1 MPNRFLKLAIGLR
14 ISDFRKM
21 LLNTQPS
28 PATNSASPK
37 RSFRLLFGRWPID
50 RLVRRLSLILLYAGV
65 LALCLWA
72 AYQIRFDF
80 DVPEESQVGLE
91 RNWHWQI
98 LLQILFLLLA
108 GQFSGIYRYFS
119 IPDMQRLAYAM
130 FVSGSALYF
139 IRFVDNALSP
149 PRGVILV
156 QCMVSFL
163 ALGGIRTAWRLAY
176 EKYYSRKDRVC
187 SRERAMAIVGAGD
200 AGASLIGDLRAH
212 PRLGLLPVALFDD
225 DSKKWHAH
233 IHGIRVVG
241 PPEFIPRARREI
253 GFEEVIIA
261 MPSAA
266 PKRLAEIVG
275 LLQKSRIKYVTVPG
289 IDQLTAGSVSISQV
303 RPVRIEDLLGRD
315 PTNLQLDKI
324 QNVLRDQV
332 VLVTGAGG
340 SIGSELCR
348 QIAAFHPA
356 RLLLV
361 EQCEVQIFQIQQEL
375 IRFGR
380 GDIILALIADITDQP
395 RMKAILTQYR
405 PTIIFHAAAHKH
417 VLMMELQ
424 PGEALKN
431 NTLATATLADLA
443 LECGVERL
451 LMISTDKA
459 VNPASVMG
467 ASKRLAELYL
477 QALSQRHPDHTKFV
491 AVRFGNVLGSSGSV
505 VPIFEKQIAEGGPV
519 TVTDPEVVRY
529 FMTIPEAVG
538 LVLQS
543 CAQGTGGEVF
553 ILDLGKPVKI
563 LELARQMIRL
573 SGFEPDRDIKIEFV
587 GLRPGEKLFEELKHL
602 QANCTDTAHPRIKR
616 LTTPPEPLERL
627 RADFARFHVALPTAT
642 PEQLRSMMAA
652 LLPEYTPYVP
662 PSSRAPSCP
671 GEPETPN
678 PKPEIRN
685 QSALK
690 ELGGWEDGK
699 TEGFFAG
706 GD

>member
-1 MPNRFLKLAIGLR
+1 MATIFNPDGPCLGQKGKPL
-14 ISDFRKM
+14 
-21 LLNTQPS
+21 T
-28 PATNSASPK
+28 PAQKNVD
-37 RSFRLLFGRWPID
+37 SFPWLFGVWPIGQ
-50 RLVRRLSLILLYAGV
+50 LARRVGLILLFAVV
-65 LALCLWA
+65 LGLCRWA

-80 DVPEESQVGLE
+80 EVPQQYQVQLD
-91 RNWHWQI
+91 NHWHWVI
-98 LLQILFLLLA
+98 LLQVSCLFVA

-119 IPDMQRLAYAM
+119 IPDVQRLAFAL
-130 FVSGSALYF
+130 FVSGIVLYD
-139 IRFVDNALSP
+139 IRFVDIAFSP

-176 EKYYSRKDRVC
+176 EKYYSSKNRIC
-187 SRERAMAIVGAGD
+187 SRERAVAIIGAGD
-200 AGASLIGDLRAH
+200 AGASLVGDLRAH
-212 PRLGLLPVALFDD
+212 PRLGLLPVAFFDD
-225 DSKKWHAH
+225 DAQKWHAYV
-233 IHGIRVVG
+233 HGIRVVG
-241 PPEFIPRARREI
+241 PPESIPSVSQKL

-261 MPSAA
+261 MPSAV
-266 PKRLAEIVG
+266 PKRLAEIVS

-315 PTNLQLDKI
+315 PTNLQLDEI

-332 VLVTGAGG
+332 VMVTGAGG

-361 EQCEVQIFQIQQEL
+361 EQCEVQLFQIEQEL
-375 IRFGR
+375 IRFGQ
-380 GDIILALIADITDQP
+380 GGSIQALIADITDQP
-395 RMKAILTQYR
+395 RIKGILTQHR
-405 PTIIFHAAAHKH
+405 PAIIFHAAAHKH

-443 LECGVERL
+443 LECGVERF

-459 VNPASVMG
+459 VNPTSVMG

-477 QALSQRHPDHTKFV
+477 QALSQRHPSRTKFV

-505 VPIFEKQIAEGGPV
+505 IPIFEKQIAEGGPV

-563 LELARQMIRL
+563 LELARQMIKL

-587 GLRPGEKLFEELKHL
+587 GLRPGEKLFEELKHV

-616 LTTPPEPLERL
+616 LTTPPKPLERL
-627 RADFARFHVALPTAT
+627 RADFARFDGELHTAT

-662 PSSRAPSCP
+662 PERPDSGGEVRSPRSEVRKKSELMKMGEGENGKP
-671 GEPETPN
+671 GS
-678 PKPEIRN
+678 I
-685 QSALK
+685 
-690 ELGGWEDGK
+690 
-699 TEGFFAG
+699 FAG
-706 GD
+706 GEDSSGKK

>member
-1 MPNRFLKLAIGLR
+1 
-14 ISDFRKM
+14 
-21 LLNTQPS
+21 
-28 PATNSASPK
+28 
-37 RSFRLLFGRWPID
+37 
-50 RLVRRLSLILLYAGV
+50 LYAV
-65 LALCLWA
+65 ILALCRWA

-80 DVPEESQVGLE
+80 HVPEEWQVGLE

-98 LLQILFLLLA
+98 LLQILFLFLA

-130 FVSGSALYF
+130 FVSGGALYF
-139 IRFVDNALSP
+139 IRFVDIAFSP

-156 QCMVSFL
+156 QSMLGFL
-163 ALGGIRTAWRLAY
+163 CLGGIRTAWRLAF
-176 EKYYSRKDRVC
+176 EKYYSSTNRVC
-187 SRERAMAIVGAGD
+187 FRERAVAIVGAGD

-212 PRLGLLPVALFDD
+212 PRLGLLPIAFFDD
-225 DSKKWHAH
+225 DAQKWHAYV
-233 IHGIRVVG
+233 HGIRVVG
-241 PPEFIPRARREI
+241 PPESIPGAQRKL

-261 MPSAA
+261 MPSAP
-266 PKRLAEIVG
+266 PKRLAEIVSV
-275 LLQKSRIKYVTVPG
+275 LQKSRIKYVTIPG

-324 QNVLRDQV
+324 QNVLRDRV
-332 VLVTGAGG
+332 VMVTGAGG

-361 EQCEVQIFQIQQEL
+361 EQCEVQLFQIEQEL
-375 IRFGR
+375 IRSGY
-380 GDIILALIADITDQP
+380 GGILKALIADITDQL
-395 RMKAILTQYR
+395 RMKAILTQHR
-405 PTIIFHAAAHKH
+405 PAIIFHAAAHKH

-431 NTLATATLADLA
+431 NTLGTATLADLA
-443 LECGVERL
+443 LECGVDRF

-459 VNPASVMG
+459 VNPTSVMG

-477 QALSQRHPDHTKFV
+477 QALSHRHPNRTRFV

-505 VPIFEKQIAEGGPV
+505 IPIFEKQIAEGGPV

-587 GLRPGEKLFEELKHL
+587 GLRPGEKLFEELKHF

-616 LTTPPEPLERL
+616 LTTPPEPLEKL
-627 RADFARFHVALPTAT
+627 RADFGRLEGDLHTAT

-652 LLPEYTPYVP
+652 LLPEYTPYV
-662 PSSRAPSCP
+662 SQGDRTVQ
-671 GEPETPN
+671 G
-678 PKPEIRN
+678 
-685 QSALK
+685 SAK
-690 ELGGWEDGK
+690 FER
-699 TEGFFAG
+699 
-706 GD
+706 

>member
-1 MPNRFLKLAIGLR
+1 M
-14 ISDFRKM
+14 
-21 LLNTQPS
+21 
-28 PATNSASPK
+28 NSASPK
-37 RSFRLLFGRWPID
+37 RSFRLLFNRWPIGQW
-50 RLVRRLSLILLYAGV
+50 VRRLSLILLYAVV
-65 LALCLWA
+65 LALCRWA
-72 AYQIRFDF
+72 AYQVRFDF

-91 RNWHWQI
+91 RNWPWQI
-98 LLQILFLLLA
+98 LLQIFFLLLA

-130 FVSGSALYF
+130 FVSGTVLYF
-139 IRFVDNALSP
+139 IRFVDLALSP

-156 QCMVSFL
+156 QSMLGFL
-163 ALGGIRTAWRLAY
+163 LLGAIRTAWRLTY
-176 EKYYSRKDRVC
+176 EKYYSRKDRFC
-187 SRERAMAIVGAGD
+187 SRERAVAIVGAGD

-212 PRLGLLPVALFDD
+212 PRLGLLPIALFDD
-225 DSKKWHAH
+225 DAQKWHAY
-233 IHGIRVVG
+233 IHGIPVVG
-241 PPEFIPRARREI
+241 PPESIPGAQRKL

-266 PKRLAEIVG
+266 PKRLAELVSV
-275 LLQKSRIKYVTVPG
+275 LQKSRIKYVTIPG

-315 PTNLQLDKI
+315 PTNLQLDQI
-324 QNVLRDQV
+324 QDLLRDQV
-332 VLVTGAGG
+332 VMVTGAGG

-348 QIAAFHPA
+348 QIASFHPA

-361 EQCEVQIFQIQQEL
+361 EQCEVQLFQIEQEL
-375 IRFGR
+375 IRSGYGGR
-380 GDIILALIADITDQP
+380 IQALIADITDRP
-395 RMKAILTQYR
+395 RIKGILRQHR
-405 PTIIFHAAAHKH
+405 PAIIFHAAAHKH

-431 NTLATATLADLA
+431 NTLATASLADLA
-443 LECGVERL
+443 LECGVERF

-459 VNPASVMG
+459 VNPSSVMG
-467 ASKRLAELYL
+467 ASKRLAELYS
-477 QALSQRHPDHTKFV
+477 QALSQRHPGRTRFV

-602 QANCTDTAHPRIKR
+602 QANCSDTAHPRIKR
-616 LTTPPEPLERL
+616 LTTPPEPLEKL
-627 RADFARFHVALPTAT
+627 RADFGRLEGDLHTAT
-642 PEQLRSMMAA
+642 PEQLRSRMAA

-671 GEPETPN
+671 GEPETRDPEPETRS
-678 PKPEIRN
+678 PKQIP
-685 QSALK
+685 
-690 ELGGWEDGK
+690 
-699 TEGFFAG
+699 TEGEG
-706 GD
+706 

>member
-1 MPNRFLKLAIGLR
+1 MIL
-14 ISDFRKM
+14 
-21 LLNTQPS
+21 
-28 PATNSASPK
+28 
-37 RSFRLLFGRWPID
+37 SFRLQKRALARFNAMGTIFNPDGTCLGQKGKLMTPAQRNVDSFPWLLGGWPIGQLA
-50 RLVRRLSLILLYAGV
+50 RRAGLVLLFAVV
-65 LALCLWA
+65 LGLCRWA

-80 DVPEESQVGLE
+80 EVPQQYQVQLD
-91 RNWHWQI
+91 NDWHWVI
-98 LLQILFLLLA
+98 LLEVSCLFVA

-119 IPDMQRLAYAM
+119 IPDVQRLAYAL
-130 FVSGSALYF
+130 FVSGTALYA
-139 IRFVDNALSP
+139 IRFVDIAFSP

-163 ALGGIRTAWRLAY
+163 ALGGIRTTWRLAY
-176 EKYYSRKDRVC
+176 EKYYSSKNRVC
-187 SRERAMAIVGAGD
+187 SRERAVAIIGAGD
-200 AGASLIGDLRAH
+200 AGASLVGDLRAH
-212 PRLGLLPVALFDD
+212 PRLGLLPVAFFDD
-225 DSKKWHAH
+225 DAQKWRAYV
-233 IHGIRVVG
+233 HGIRVVG
-241 PPEFIPRARREI
+241 PPESIPGASREL

-266 PKRLAEIVG
+266 PQRLAEIVS
-275 LLQKSRIKYVTVPG
+275 LLQKNRIKYVTVPG

-332 VLVTGAGG
+332 VMVTGAGG

-348 QIAAFHPA
+348 QIVAFHPT

-361 EQCEVQIFQIQQEL
+361 EQCEVQLFQIEQEL
-375 IRFGR
+375 IRSGH
-380 GDIILALIADITDQP
+380 GGIIQALIADITDQA
-395 RMKAILTQYR
+395 RIKGILTQHR
-405 PTIIFHAAAHKH
+405 PAIIFHAAAHKH

-443 LECGVERL
+443 LECGVERF

-459 VNPASVMG
+459 VNPTSVMG
-467 ASKRLAELYL
+467 ASKRLAELFL
-477 QALSQRHPDHTKFV
+477 QALAQRHPNRTRFV

-505 VPIFEKQIAEGGPV
+505 IPIFEKQIAEGGPV

-616 LTTPPEPLERL
+616 LTTPPEPLEKL
-627 RADFARFHVALPTAT
+627 RAEFAHLNGLLHTAT
-642 PEQLRSMMAA
+642 PEQLRSMVAA

-662 PSSRAPSCP
+662 PEQPDSGGGKSEVRSQKSEVRGPKSERNPS
-671 GEPETPN
+671 
-678 PKPEIRN
+678 
-685 QSALK
+685 
-690 ELGGWEDGK
+690 
-699 TEGFFAG
+699 
-706 GD
+706 

>member
-1 MPNRFLKLAIGLR
+1 M
-14 ISDFRKM
+14 
-21 LLNTQPS
+21 
-28 PATNSASPK
+28 
-37 RSFRLLFGRWPID
+37 
-50 RLVRRLSLILLYAGV
+50 RRLSLILLYAVV
-65 LALCLWA
+65 LALCRWA

-80 DVPEESQVGLE
+80 DVPKEWQVGLE

-98 LLQILFLLLA
+98 LLQIFFLFLA

-119 IPDMQRLAYAM
+119 IPDVQRLAYAM

-139 IRFVDNALSP
+139 MRFVGVAFSA

-156 QCMVSFL
+156 QSMLGLLF
-163 ALGGIRTAWRLAY
+163 LGGIRTAWRLAF
-176 EKYYSRKDRVC
+176 EKYFSSTNRVC
-187 SRERAMAIVGAGD
+187 SRERAVAIVGAGD

-225 DSKKWHAH
+225 DARKWHAH
-233 IHGIRVVG
+233 IHGIPVVG
-241 PPEFIPRARREI
+241 PPESILGAQRKL

-266 PKRLAEIVG
+266 PKRLAEIVNF
-275 LLQKSRIKYVTVPG
+275 LQKSRIKYVTIPG

-315 PTNLQLDKI
+315 PTNLQLHKI
-324 QNVLRDQV
+324 QEVLRDQV
-332 VLVTGAGG
+332 VMVTGAGG

-348 QIAAFHPA
+348 QIASFHPA

-361 EQCEVQIFQIQQEL
+361 DQCEVQLFQIEQEL
-375 IRFGR
+375 IRFGH
-380 GDIILALIADITDQP
+380 GGIIQALVADITDQA
-395 RMKAILTQYR
+395 RMKGILKQHRPAILY
-405 PTIIFHAAAHKH
+405 HAAAHKH

-431 NTLATATLADLA
+431 NTLGTATLADLA
-443 LECGVERL
+443 LECGVERF

-459 VNPASVMG
+459 VNPTSVMG

-477 QALSQRHPDHTKFV
+477 QALSQRHPSRTKFV

-505 VPIFEKQIAEGGPV
+505 IPIFEKQIAEGGPV

-543 CAQGTGGEVF
+543 GAQGTGGEVF

-563 LELARQMIRL
+563 LELAEQMIRL
-573 SGFEPDRDIKIEFV
+573 SGFEPGRDIKIEFV

-616 LTTPPEPLERL
+616 LTAPPEPLDKL
-627 RADFARFHVALPTAT
+627 RADFTRFHGGLDTAT
-642 PEQLRSMMAA
+642 AEQIRAMIAA

-662 PSSRAPSCP
+662 AEGRTVGGSAKCEGRS
-671 GEPETPN
+671 
-678 PKPEIRN
+678 PKSEVRSPKSEVR
-685 QSALK
+685 SA
-690 ELGGWEDGK
+690 EVEV
-699 TEGFFAG
+699 
-706 GD
+706 

>member
-1 MPNRFLKLAIGLR
+1 M
-14 ISDFRKM
+14 
-21 LLNTQPS
+21 
-28 PATNSASPK
+28 
-37 RSFRLLFGRWPID
+37 LFGRWPID
-50 RLVRRLSLILLYAGV
+50 RLMRRLSLVLLYAVV
-65 LALCLWA
+65 LALCRWA
-72 AYQIRFDF
+72 AYQVRFDF
-80 DVPEESQVGLE
+80 DVPQEWQVGLE

-98 LLQILFLLLA
+98 LLQIFFLLLA

-119 IPDMQRLAYAM
+119 IPDVQRLGYAM

-139 IRFVDNALSP
+139 MRFVGVAFSA
-149 PRGVILV
+149 PRGVILM
-156 QCMVSFL
+156 QSMLSFL
-163 ALGGIRTAWRLAY
+163 VLGGIRTTWRLAY
-176 EKYYSRKDRVC
+176 EKYYSSSGRVR
-187 SRERAMAIVGAGD
+187 SRERVVAIVGAGD

-225 DSKKWHAH
+225 DAQKWHAH
-233 IHGIRVVG
+233 IHGIPVVG
-241 PPEFIPRARREI
+241 PPESIPGAQREL

-266 PKRLAEIVG
+266 PKRLTELVSF
-275 LLQKSRIKYVTVPG
+275 LQQSRIKYVTIPG
-289 IDQLTAGSVSISQV
+289 IDQLTAGSVNISQV

-324 QNVLRDQV
+324 QNVLRDEV
-332 VLVTGAGG
+332 VMVTGAGG

-361 EQCEVQIFQIQQEL
+361 EQCEVQLFQIQQEL
-375 IRFGR
+375 IRFGH
-380 GDIILALIADITDQP
+380 GGIIQALIADIADQP
-395 RMKAILTQYR
+395 RMKGILTQHR
-405 PTIIFHAAAHKH
+405 PAVIFHAAAHKH

-431 NTLATATLADLA
+431 NTLGTATLADLA
-443 LECGVERL
+443 LECGVERF

-459 VNPASVMG
+459 VNPTSVMG

-477 QALSQRHPDHTKFV
+477 QALSQRHPNRSRFV

-505 VPIFEKQIAEGGPV
+505 IPIFEKQIAEGGPV

-563 LELARQMIRL
+563 LDLARQMIRL

-587 GLRPGEKLFEELKHL
+587 GLRPGEKLFEELRHF
-602 QANCTDTAHPRIKR
+602 QANSADTAHPRIKR
-616 LTTPPEPLERL
+616 LTAAPESLEKL
-627 RADFARFHVALPTAT
+627 RADFTRFEGDLHTAT
-642 PEQLRSMMAA
+642 AEQIRTMIAA

-662 PSSRAPSCP
+662 
-671 GEPETPN
+671 
-678 PKPEIRN
+678 
-685 QSALK
+685 
-690 ELGGWEDGK
+690 
-699 TEGFFAG
+699 AG
-706 GD
+706 GRTVEGSPECEVRSPKCEGRSAKVEV